1 MFEILILA
9 MLVFGYIF
17 ISKAKEG
24 AEESK
29 RKYEKDMEEYEE
41 IMRKNGYR

>member
-1 MFEILILA
+1 MFEVLIIGI
-9 MLVFGYIF
+9 LVFGYIF

-24 AEESK
+24 AEDSK

-41 IMRKNGYR
+41 TIRKYGYR